1 MMNDAEMA
9 EEWAEF
15 VVRYYG
21 ADKQKIVCLEEMGEL
36 TQAITK
42 DLRGTPNYANLAEEI
57 GDVLLTIE
65 QLIVMYRDASG
76 ENFRRRIINSI
87 SDKMVRTIRQINVE
101 REGRT
106 K

>member
-1 MMNDAEMA
+1 MMNDSEMA

-42 DLRGTPNYANLAEEI
+42 DLRGHPNYENLAEEI

-76 ENFRRRIINSI
+76 ENFRRKVINSI
-87 SDKMVRTIRQINVE
+87 SNKMVRTIRQINAE
-101 REGRT
+101 M
-106 K
+106 